1 MSPSI
6 RAARAANSRR
16 IVAVPILALLA
27 GATMLLAAFPFPLF
41 PAAEDKPA
49 FVMEEYCST
58 FAFAPDNRIAIG
70 VYRVYNHKKYTLEG
84 DDLWIASPDGKRTRI
99 IEGAKLVKVDKP
111 QSFTKSMTSPGR
123 PTAKSSP
130 SSKPP
135 STSPA
140 IKTRSPQA
148 I

>member
-1 MSPSI
+1 MSPRI
-6 RAARAANSRR
+6 RAVRAVNSRR
-16 IVAVPILALLA
+16 FLAAPIDTLLA
-27 GATMLLAAFPFPLF
+27 GVIFLLAAFPFRVY

-58 FAFAPDNRIAIG
+58 FAFAPDSRIAIG

-111 QSFTKSMTSPGR
+111 QSFKINEISWSPDSTKL
-123 PTAKSSP
+123 
-130 SSKPP
+130 
-135 STSPA
+135 A
-140 IKTRSPQA
+140 IYKTTYCTRRR
-148 I
+148 